1 MAGSSSARQIKSSSF
16 AGRSDRHKATRLR
29 ATTNPSESSV
39 TKYHVALSFAGED
52 RDYVD
57 KVAIH
62 LKAAEVEVFYDL
74 FEEADLW
81 GKDLYAH
88 LSDVYENKA
97 IYTVIFVSGAYREK
111 LWTNHERRS
120 AQARAFSEN
129 SEYILP
135 ALFDKTVEIPGL
147 LKTTGHIDLTKKT
160 PEQLAD
166 LIVEKLV
173 RSGVALSKRFA
184 YSDSA
189 KADADFAAPRGS
201 TVDKL
206 IQAMRSYT
214 WPTQRPAVESLLE
227 SDLSKLSADAIFV
240 LGRNL
245 YQCACGSERK
255 AMSVM
260 TDLRRELAKL
270 VNDEVALHLLNGML
284 FEAYF
289 DKNGEFRG
297 GKLKAPYLPELL
309 AVQPVKKYAPSIMFI
324 RRALEPYRTSLAFL
338 PSTAPEPVVVRLRV
352 RRSDPPIVTSL
363 EVGAHQL
370 LQEAADEDDRGGAFW
385 RLHHSGFTIKEL
397 GAQITSE
404 WGVPSSQ
411 LSITSTPKTDE
422 HAKLRLARKP
432 RIGWLG
438 EL

>member
-1 MAGSSSARQIKSSSF
+1 MP
-16 AGRSDRHKATRLR
+16 
-29 ATTNPSESSV
+29 N
-39 TKYHVALSFAGED
+39 YHVALSFAGED
-52 RDYVD
+52 RDYVE
-57 KVAIH
+57 KVAVQ
-62 LKAAEVEVFYDL
+62 LRAAGVEVFYDL
-74 FEEADLW
+74 FHEADLW

-88 LSDVYENKA
+88 LSEVYQKRA
-97 IYTVIFVSGAYREK
+97 IYTVIFVSAAYRDK

-120 AQARAFSEN
+120 AQARAFSES

-166 LIVEKLV
+166 LIVEKLL
-173 RSGVALSKRFA
+173 RSGVTLSKRFA
-184 YSDSA
+184 YSDNA
-189 KADADFAAPRGS
+189 KADTDFAARRGS

-227 SDLSKLSADAIFV
+227 LDFSKLSADAIFV

-245 YQCACGSERK
+245 YQCACGHERK

-270 VNDEVALHLLNGML
+270 DNEEAALHLLNGMF

-297 GKLKAPYLPELL
+297 KTLKARYLPELL
-309 AVQPVKKYAPSIMFI
+309 AVQSVKKYTPSIMFI
-324 RRALEPYRTSLAFL
+324 RRALEPYRSSVALL
-338 PSTAPEPVVVRLRV
+338 PNIVPEQVEVRLRV
-352 RRSDPPIVTSL
+352 RRSDPPTVTSMKIG
-363 EVGAHQL
+363 EKEL
-370 LQEAADEDDRGGAFW
+370 LHAKTDEDDDDGAFW

-397 GAQITSE
+397 GAQMTSA
-404 WGVPSSQ
+404 WGIPTSQ
-411 LSITSTPKTDE
+411 LSITATPKTDE
-422 HAKLRLARKP
+422 HTKLRLAESTS
-432 RIGWLG
+432 IGWTG
-438 EL
+438 DE

>member
-1 MAGSSSARQIKSSSF
+1 MP
-16 AGRSDRHKATRLR
+16 
-29 ATTNPSESSV
+29 N
-39 TKYHVALSFAGED
+39 YHVALSFAGED
-52 RDYVD
+52 RDYVE
-57 KVAIH
+57 KVAVN
-62 LKAAEVEVFYDL
+62 LKAAGVEVFYDL

-81 GKDLYAH
+81 GRDLYVH
-88 LSDVYENKA
+88 LSDVYQKKA
-97 IYTVIFVSGAYREK
+97 IYTVIFVSVAYREK

-120 AQARAFSEN
+120 AQARAFSES

-173 RSGVALSKRFA
+173 RSGVTFSKRFA

-189 KADADFAAPRGS
+189 KADADLAARRGS
-201 TVDKL
+201 NVDKL
-206 IQAMRSYT
+206 IQNMRSYT

-227 SDLSKLSADAIFV
+227 LDLTKLSSDAVFV

-245 YQCACGSERK
+245 YQCACGNERK

-270 VNDEVALHLLNGML
+270 NDEEAALHLLNGML
-284 FEAYF
+284 FEVYF

-297 GKLKAPYLPELL
+297 KKLKARYLPELL
-309 AVQPVKKYAPSIMFI
+309 AVQPVKKYASSIMFI
-324 RRALEPYRTSLAFL
+324 RRALEPYRASLAFL
-338 PSTAPEPVVVRLRV
+338 PNTVPEPVEVRLRV
-352 RRSDPPIVTSL
+352 RRSDPPTVTSMK
-363 EVGAHQL
+363 VGEQEL
-370 LQEAADEDDRGGAFW
+370 LQEASDDDDNVGPFW

-397 GAQITSE
+397 GAQMTSE
-404 WGVPSSQ
+404 WGVPSIQ
-411 LSITSTPKTDE
+411 LSITATPKTDE
-422 HAKLRLARKP
+422 HAKLRLAANT

-438 EL
+438 HE

>member
-1 MAGSSSARQIKSSSF
+1 MPR
-16 AGRSDRHKATRLR
+16 
-29 ATTNPSESSV
+29 
-39 TKYHVALSFAGED
+39 YHVALSFAGED

-57 KVAIH
+57 KVAMH
-62 LKAAEVEVFYDL
+62 LKAAGVEVFYDL

-88 LSDVYENKA
+88 LSDVYQTKA
-97 IYTVIFVSGAYREK
+97 IYTVIFVSAAYRDK

-120 AQARAFSEN
+120 AQARAFSES

-135 ALFDKTVEIPGL
+135 AVFDKTVEIPGL

-166 LIVEKLV
+166 LIIEKLV
-173 RSGVALSKRFA
+173 RSGVTLSKRFA

-189 KADADFAAPRGS
+189 KADADFAARRGS
-201 TVDKL
+201 TVNKL

-227 SDLSKLSADAIFV
+227 LDLSKLSADAIFV

-245 YQCACGSERK
+245 YQCACGGERK
-255 AMSVM
+255 AIGVL

-270 VNDEVALHLLNGML
+270 ANEEAALHLLNGML

-297 GKLKAPYLPELL
+297 KKLKARYLPELL
-309 AVQPVKKYAPSIMFI
+309 EVQPVKKYAPSIMFI

-338 PSTAPEPVVVRLRV
+338 PNTVPELVDVRLRV
-352 RRSDPPIVTSL
+352 RRSDPPIVTSMK
-363 EVGAHQL
+363 VGEHQL
-370 LQEAADEDDRGGAFW
+370 LQEASDEDDYAGPFW
-385 RLHHSGFTIKEL
+385 RLHHSGFTIKAL
-397 GAQITSE
+397 GAQMTSE
-404 WGVPSSQ
+404 WGIPSSQ
-411 LSITSTPKTDE
+411 LSITAAPKTDE
-422 HAKLRLARKP
+422 HTKLRLAEGTAIEWNR
-432 RIGWLG
+432 
-438 EL
+438 EA

>member
-1 MAGSSSARQIKSSSF
+1 MP
-16 AGRSDRHKATRLR
+16 
-29 ATTNPSESSV
+29 N
-39 TKYHVALSFAGED
+39 YHVALSFAGED
-52 RDYVD
+52 RDYVE
-57 KVAIH
+57 KVAVQ
-62 LKAAEVEVFYDL
+62 LRAAGVEVFYDL
-74 FEEADLW
+74 FHEADLW

-88 LSDVYENKA
+88 LSEVYQKRA
-97 IYTVIFVSGAYREK
+97 IYSVIFVSAAYRDK

-120 AQARAFSEN
+120 AQARAFSES

-166 LIVEKLV
+166 LIVEKLL
-173 RSGVALSKRFA
+173 RSGVTLSKRFA
-184 YSDSA
+184 YSDNA
-189 KADADFAAPRGS
+189 KADTDFAAKRGS

-227 SDLSKLSADAIFV
+227 LDFSKLSADAIFV

-245 YQCACGSERK
+245 YQCACGHERK

-270 VNDEVALHLLNGML
+270 DNEEAALHLLNGMF

-297 GKLKAPYLPELL
+297 KTLKARYLPELL
-309 AVQPVKKYAPSIMFI
+309 AVQSVKKYAPSIMFI
-324 RRALEPYRTSLAFL
+324 RRALEPYRASVALL
-338 PSTAPEPVVVRLRV
+338 PNTVPEQVDVRLRV
-352 RRSDPPIVTSL
+352 RRSDPPTVTSMKIG
-363 EVGAHQL
+363 EKEL
-370 LQEAADEDDRGGAFW
+370 LHKKTDEDDDDGVFW

-397 GAQITSE
+397 GAQMTSA
-404 WGVPSSQ
+404 WGIPTSQ
-411 LSITSTPKTDE
+411 LSITATPKTDE
-422 HAKLRLARKP
+422 HTKLRLVESTS
-432 RIGWLG
+432 IGWIG
-438 EL
+438 DE

>member
-1 MAGSSSARQIKSSSF
+1 MSTRIKT
-16 AGRSDRHKATRLR
+16 AEDTIVP
-29 ATTNPSESSV
+29 N
-39 TKYHVALSFAGED
+39 YHVALSFAGED
-52 RDYVD
+52 RDYVE
-57 KVAIH
+57 KVAIQ
-62 LKAAEVEVFYDL
+62 LRAAGVEVFYDL

-88 LSDVYENKA
+88 LSEVYQKKA
-97 IYTVIFVSGAYREK
+97 IYTVIFVSAAYRDK

-120 AQARAFSEN
+120 AQARAFSES

-173 RSGVALSKRFA
+173 RSGVTLSKRFA

-189 KADADFAAPRGS
+189 KADADFAARRGS

-227 SDLSKLSADAIFV
+227 LDLSKLSVDAIFV

-270 VNDEVALHLLNGML
+270 NDEEATLHLLNGML

-289 DKNGEFRG
+289 DKDGEFRG
-297 GKLKAPYLPELL
+297 KKLKARYLPELL

-324 RRALEPYRTSLAFL
+324 RRALEPYRASLAFL
-338 PSTAPEPVVVRLRV
+338 PNTTPEPVEVRLRV
-352 RRSDPPIVTSL
+352 RRSDPPTVTSMK
-363 EVGAHQL
+363 VGEQQL
-370 LQEAADEDDRGGAFW
+370 LQEASDEDDNVGPFW

-397 GAQITSE
+397 GAQMTSE
-404 WGVPSSQ
+404 WGIPTSQ
-411 LSITSTPKTDE
+411 LSITATPKTGE
-422 HAKLRLARKP
+422 HIKLRLAENTS
-432 RIGWLG
+432 IGWPG
-438 EL
+438 DE

>member
-1 MAGSSSARQIKSSSF
+1 MP
-16 AGRSDRHKATRLR
+16 
-29 ATTNPSESSV
+29 N
-39 TKYHVALSFAGED
+39 YHVALSFAGED
-52 RDYVD
+52 RDYVE
-57 KVAIH
+57 KVAIQ
-62 LKAAEVEVFYDL
+62 LRAAGVEVFYDL
-74 FEEADLW
+74 FHEADLW

-88 LSDVYENKA
+88 LSDVYQKKA
-97 IYTVIFVSGAYREK
+97 MYTVIFVSAAYRDK

-120 AQARAFSEN
+120 AQARAFSES

-147 LKTTGHIDLTKKT
+147 LKTTGHIDLTKRT

-173 RSGVALSKRFA
+173 CSGVTLSKRFA
-184 YSDSA
+184 YSDNA
-189 KADADFAAPRGS
+189 KADADFAALRGS
-201 TVDKL
+201 TLDKL

-227 SDLSKLSADAIFV
+227 LDLSKLSADAIFV

-245 YQCACGSERK
+245 YQSACGNERK

-270 VNDEVALHLLNGML
+270 NDEEAALHLLNGML

-297 GKLKAPYLPELL
+297 KKLKARYLPELL
-309 AVQPVKKYAPSIMFI
+309 TVQPVKKYAPSIMFI
-324 RRALEPYRTSLAFL
+324 RRALEPYRASLAFL
-338 PSTAPEPVVVRLRV
+338 PNTVPEPVEVRLRV
-352 RRSDPPIVTSL
+352 RRSDPPTVTSMK
-363 EVGAHQL
+363 VGEQQL
-370 LQEAADEDDRGGAFW
+370 LQAITDEDDNVGTFW

-397 GAQITSE
+397 GSQMTSE
-404 WGVPSSQ
+404 WGVPTSQ
-411 LSITSTPKTDE
+411 LSITATPKTDE
-422 HAKLRLARKP
+422 HTKLRLAANTS
-432 RIGWLG
+432 IGWTG
-438 EL
+438 DE

>member
-1 MAGSSSARQIKSSSF
+1 MP
-16 AGRSDRHKATRLR
+16 
-29 ATTNPSESSV
+29 N
-39 TKYHVALSFAGED
+39 YHVALSFAGED
-52 RDYVD
+52 RDYVE
-57 KVAIH
+57 KVAIQ
-62 LKAAEVEVFYDL
+62 LRAAGVEVFYDL

-88 LSDVYENKA
+88 LSDVYQKKA
-97 IYTVIFVSGAYREK
+97 IYTVIFVSAAYRDK

-120 AQARAFSEN
+120 AQARAFSES

-173 RSGVALSKRFA
+173 RSGVTLSKRFA

-189 KADADFAAPRGS
+189 KADADFAAKRGS

-227 SDLSKLSADAIFV
+227 LDLSNRAADEIFV

-245 YQCACGSERK
+245 YQCACGNERK
-255 AMSVM
+255 AVSVM
-260 TDLRRELAKL
+260 TDLRRELAKFN
-270 VNDEVALHLLNGML
+270 NDEAALHLLNGML

-297 GKLKAPYLPELL
+297 KLKAPYLPELL
-309 AVQPVKKYAPSIMFI
+309 ALQPVKKYAPSIMFI
-324 RRALEPYRTSLAFL
+324 RRALEPYRSSLAFL
-338 PSTAPEPVVVRLRV
+338 PNTVPEPVEVRLRV
-352 RRSDPPIVTSL
+352 RRSDPPTVTSMK
-363 EVGAHQL
+363 VGEQQI
-370 LQEAADEDDRGGAFW
+370 LQETSSDEDDYVGAFW

-397 GAQITSE
+397 GAQMTSE
-404 WGVPSSQ
+404 WGVPTSQ
-411 LSITSTPKTDE
+411 LSITTTPKTDE
-422 HAKLRLARKP
+422 RTKLRLAENTS
-432 RIGWLG
+432 IGWPG
-438 EL
+438 DE

>member
-1 MAGSSSARQIKSSSF
+1 MP
-16 AGRSDRHKATRLR
+16 
-29 ATTNPSESSV
+29 N
-39 TKYHVALSFAGED
+39 YHVALSFAGED
-52 RDYVD
+52 RDYVE
-57 KVAIH
+57 KVAIQ
-62 LKAAEVEVFYDL
+62 LRTAGVEVFYDL
-74 FEEADLW
+74 FQEADLW

-88 LSDVYENKA
+88 LWDVYQKKA
-97 IYTVIFVSGAYREK
+97 IYTVIFVSAAYRDK

-120 AQARAFSEN
+120 AQARAFSES

-173 RSGVALSKRFA
+173 RSGVTLSKRFA

-189 KADADFAAPRGS
+189 KADADFASRRGS

-214 WPTQRPAVESLLE
+214 WGTQRPAVESLLDL
-227 SDLSKLSADAIFV
+227 DLSKRSADEIFV

-245 YQCACGSERK
+245 YQCACGNERK

-270 VNDEVALHLLNGML
+270 DNDEAALHLLNGML

-297 GKLKAPYLPELL
+297 KKLKARYLPELL
-309 AVQPVKKYAPSIMFI
+309 SLQPVKKYAPSIAFV
-324 RRALEPYRTSLAFL
+324 RRALEPYRSSLAFL
-338 PSTAPEPVVVRLRV
+338 PNTVPEPVEVRLRV
-352 RRSDPPIVTSL
+352 RRSDPPTVTSMKIG
-363 EVGAHQL
+363 EQQL
-370 LQEAADEDDRGGAFW
+370 LQETSDEDDNVGAFW
-385 RLHHSGFTIKEL
+385 RLHHSGFTTKEL
-397 GAQITSE
+397 GAQMTSE
-404 WGVPSSQ
+404 WGLPTSQ
-411 LSITSTPKTDE
+411 LSITATPKIDE
-422 HAKLRLARKP
+422 RTKLRLAENTS
-432 RIGWLG
+432 IGWPG
-438 EL
+438 DD

>member
-1 MAGSSSARQIKSSSF
+1 MP
-16 AGRSDRHKATRLR
+16 
-29 ATTNPSESSV
+29 N
-39 TKYHVALSFAGED
+39 YHVALSFAGED
-52 RDYVD
+52 RDYVE
-57 KVAIH
+57 KVAVN
-62 LKAAEVEVFYDL
+62 LKAAGVEVFYDL

-88 LSDVYENKA
+88 LSEVYQKKA
-97 IYTVIFVSGAYREK
+97 IYTVIFVSVAYRDK

-120 AQARAFSEN
+120 AQARAFSES

-166 LIVEKLV
+166 LIVQKLV
-173 RSGVALSKRFA
+173 RSGVTLSKQFA

-189 KADADFAAPRGS
+189 KADADFAARRGS
-201 TVDKL
+201 NVDKL
-206 IQAMRSYT
+206 IQDMRSYT

-227 SDLSKLSADAIFV
+227 LDLTKLSSDAVFV

-245 YQCACGSERK
+245 YQCACGNERK

-270 VNDEVALHLLNGML
+270 NDEAAALHLLNGML
-284 FEAYF
+284 FEVYF

-297 GKLKAPYLPELL
+297 KKLKARCLPELL
-309 AVQPVKKYAPSIMFI
+309 AVQTVKKYAPSIMFI
-324 RRALEPYRTSLAFL
+324 RRALEPYRASLAFL
-338 PSTAPEPVVVRLRV
+338 PNTVPEQVEVRLRV
-352 RRSDPPIVTSL
+352 RNSDPPTVTSM
-363 EVGAHQL
+363 EVGGQQL
-370 LQEAADEDDRGGAFW
+370 LQKASDDDDNIGPFW
-385 RLHHSGFTIKEL
+385 RFHHSGFTIKQL
-397 GAQITSE
+397 GAQMTSE
-404 WGVPSSQ
+404 WGIPSSQ
-411 LSITSTPKTDE
+411 LSITATPTTDE
-422 HAKLRLARKP
+422 RAKLRLAENT

-438 EL
+438 ND